1 MKVIGFAGS
10 TSKTSINKA
19 LVELTLNKVERT
31 DTSIKTELLDLNDYE
46 LPLFSVDRE
55 EEGFPENVER
65 FIQKIQSADALV
77 ISMAEHNGAYSAAA
91 KNLIDWCSRKQIDF
105 FQNIPVL
112 LMATSPG
119 GYGGGNVLELAK
131 KRFPKFKAS
140 IVATYKLPSFG
151 DNFDR
156 EKGIIQSE
164 EETVHQRAVIRLI
177 EELR

>member
-10 TSKTSINKA
+10 SSQQSINKA
-19 LVELTLNKVERT
+19 LVAFTLDKVKKT
-31 DTSIKTELLDLNDYE
+31 DTSMTTELLDLNDYE

-55 EEGFPENVER
+55 DEGFPENVQR
-65 FIQKIQSADALV
+65 FLNKIQSADALIV
-77 ISMAEHNGAYSAAA
+77 SMAEHNGAYSAAA
-91 KNLIDWCSRKQIDF
+91 KNLIDWCSRKELGF
-105 FQNIPVL
+105 FKEIPLL

-131 KRFPKFKAS
+131 KRFPKFKAA
-140 IVATYKLPSFG
+140 IVATYKLPSFD

-164 EETVHQRAVIRLI
+164 EETVHQRAVVQLI
-177 EELR
+177 DQLR